1 MTGTENDLSPV
12 QRFWRLLRPDR
23 DEVKNVWVYA
33 LFAGIVNLT
42 LPLGI
47 QAIVNLIMGGRVST
61 AWMLLVGLVVFGIAV
76 VGVLQIQQLRLVENL
91 QQKIFSRAAFEFAYR
106 IPRIRTEVLYNHYA
120 PELMNRFFDVLT
132 VQKGLSKILIDFSVA
147 SLQVLLGLLLL
158 SVYHPFF
165 ILFGLVLILL
175 VVLIF
180 VFTAKPGLST
190 SLKESKHK
198 YAAVHWLE
206 ELARTASSF
215 KLAGKTDMALQR
227 MDRHVDSYLGARES
241 HFSILIRQYSMLVV
255 FKVIVA
261 LGLLA
266 IGGLL
271 VMQQRMNIGQFVAAE
286 IIILFIMTSVE
297 KLVLSLET
305 IYDVLTGLEKIGQ
318 VTDLEMDSK
327 KDDTTA
333 DLQSGED
340 GLSVQLQDVDFRYPN
355 RSKSVLRGVNMEVEP
370 GERILITGPNGS
382 GKSTLLYVIAG
393 LYDTQRGS
401 VSYNHLPKGNLGIEA
416 LHSVIGTSF
425 TSGELFEGSVLEN
438 ITMGRERATFENVKW
453 AVKHLGLQKV
463 IQQMP
468 EGYESKLDPTG
479 DKLPRSIVQ
488 RLLLARAIADR
499 PKLLLLE
506 NVFDPI
512 DEENRQEIIDFLIDP
527 AHPWTL
533 IAVSSTDYLGNC
545 CHRVLRMEDGTVIES
560 TLETEA

>member
-1 MTGTENDLSPV
+1 MTGSENQLSPL

-23 DEVKNVWVYA
+23 DEVKNVWIYA
-33 LFAGIVNLT
+33 FFAGIVNLS

-47 QAIVNLIMGGRVST
+47 QAIINLIMGGRVST
-61 AWMLLVGLVVFGIAV
+61 AWMVLVGLVVFGIAI
-76 VGVLQIQQLRLVENL
+76 VGVLQIQQLRVVENL

-106 IPRIRTEVLYNHYA
+106 IPKIRTEVLYNHYG

-147 SLQVLLGLLLL
+147 SLQVVLGLMLL

-165 ILFGLVLILL
+165 ILFGVILVIL

-180 VFTAKPGLST
+180 VFTAKSGLET

-206 ELARTASSF
+206 ELARTSSTF
-215 KLAGKTDMALQR
+215 KLAGKSDMALQR
-227 MDRHVDSYLGARES
+227 MNRHVDSYLGARES
-241 HFSILIRQYSMLVV
+241 HFTILLRQYSLMVV

-286 IIILFIMTSVE
+286 IIILFVMASVE
-297 KLVLSLET
+297 KLILSLET

-318 VTDLEMDSK
+318 VTDLELDQIQE
-327 KDDTTA
+327 DTNAELTA
-333 DLQSGED
+333 GTE
-340 GLSVQLQDVDFRYPN
+340 GLSVQLTGVSFTYPN
-355 RSKSVLRGVNMEVEP
+355 KTRSVLRDLTLEVP
-370 GERILITGPNGS
+370 AGERVLVTGPNGS

-393 LYDTQRGS
+393 LYDAQRGS
-401 VSYNHLPKGNLGIEA
+401 VAYDHLPKGNLSLEA
-416 LHSVIGTSF
+416 LHSVIGACF
-425 TSGELFEGSVLEN
+425 MNGELFEGSVLEN
-438 ITMGRERATFENVKW
+438 IAMGREAATFENVKW
-453 AVKHLGLQKV
+453 AVKNLGLTEA
-463 IQQMP
+463 IQSMP
-468 EGYESKLDPTG
+468 KGYETKLDPTG

-488 RLLLARAIADR
+488 RLLLARAIADKPR
-499 PKLLLLE
+499 LLLLE

-512 DEENRQEIIDFLIDP
+512 DAQIRQQIIDFLIDP
-527 AHPWTL
+527 VHPWTM

-545 CHRVLRMEDGTVIES
+545 CHRLLHMEDGTITQS
-560 TLETEA
+560 TLETQA

>member
-1 MTGTENDLSPV
+1 MTGTENDLSPL

-180 VFTAKPGLST
+180 VFTARRGLST

-318 VTDLEMDSK
+318 VTDLGLDSK

-333 DLQSGED
+333 DLQSGEE
-340 GLSVQLQDVDFRYPN
+340 GLSVQLQDVDFKYPN
-355 RSKSVLRGVNMEVEP
+355 RSKAVLRGLTMEVEP

-393 LYDTQRGS
+393 LYDIQRGS
-401 VSYNHLPKGNLGIEA
+401 VSYNHLPKGNLSIEA

-438 ITMGRERATFENVKW
+438 ITMGREGATFENVKW

-463 IQQMP
+463 IQQLP

-527 AHPWTL
+527 VHPWTL
-533 IAVSSTDYLGNC
+533 IAVSSTDYLGSC
-545 CHRVLRMEDGTVIES
+545 CHRVLRMENGTVIET
-560 TLETEA
+560 TLETQA